1 MKRVRRMLWALGLF
15 SAAVQAQTVN
25 LQQATEMALNTDPR
39 IEEQRANVAAAQAL
53 IQRVEGEGG
62 IRASVNMYAALA
74 PRAQNGIFTNG
85 TNTCLAGQDCTLRA
99 GGNTINDG
107 ITVTSGITA
116 SIIKPLYTFGKLSN
130 YKTAAQ
136 FNKQVKADQVALAKG
151 ETWLTVRRAYYG
163 YLTARDTRRF
173 LTGVRNQLAESEQPL
188 KKRADAGNGSM
199 RDVYA
204 LENGL
209 GQLDRYIAESEG
221 VEKIALDGLKTM
233 IGVPI
238 HDSLTV
244 ADDHIEPVA
253 SPDGSLQKY
262 ANQALL
268 DRPEMHMA
276 ESGLSA
282 MRSYV
287 EARKAERYPDIYAGV
302 VASAEF
308 TPGRDQINNPY
319 IYDPLNQALVTPV
332 LGIKWDFNPG
342 VISANVSGAEAEMRG
357 VVAKAQLAQVGI
369 PYQVAEAYHSMHAL
383 KTEITALD
391 QARVAA
397 KRWMISSFLDFQAG
411 IIDGGKLAEAVKA
424 NTATQVDYLRA
435 VNDYNM
441 QVAQLK
447 IATGDYPQ

>member
-1 MKRVRRMLWALGLF
+1 MRHVQRLLWALSLV
-15 SAAVQAQTVN
+15 SAAAQAQTVN
-25 LQQATEMALNTDPR
+25 LQQATEMALNADPR

-53 IQRVEGEGG
+53 IHRVEGEGG
-62 IRASVNMYAALA
+62 IRASVNLYAALA
-74 PRAQNGIFTNG
+74 PRAKDGIFTNG
-85 TNTCLAGQDCTLRA
+85 TNTCPAGQSCTLRA
-99 GGNTINDG
+99 GGNTIDDG
-107 ITVTSGITA
+107 ITVTSGIMA
-116 SIIKPLYTFGKLSN
+116 SIIKPLYTFGKLEN

-136 FNKQVKADQVALAKG
+136 YNKQVKADQVALAKG

-163 YLTARDTRRF
+163 YLTARDTRQF
-173 LTGVRNQLAESEQPL
+173 LTGVRNQLAESEKPL
-188 KKRADAGNGSM
+188 QKKADAGQGSL

-209 GQLDRYIAESEG
+209 GQLDRYIAEAEG
-221 VEKIALDGLKTM
+221 VEKIALDGLKTI

-244 ADDHIEPVA
+244 ADDHVEPVTV
-253 SPDGSLQKY
+253 PEGSLEKF

-282 MRSYV
+282 MRAYV
-287 EARKAERYPDIYAGV
+287 QARKSERYPNIYAGV

-342 VISANVSGAEAEMRG
+342 VISANVSDAEAEMRG

-369 PYQVAEAYHSMHAL
+369 PYQVAEAYHSVHAL
-383 KTEITALD
+383 KTEIAALD
-391 QARVAA
+391 KARVAA

-411 IIDGGKLAEAVKA
+411 LIDGGKLAEAVKA
-424 NTATQVDYLRA
+424 NTVTQVDYLRA
-435 VNDYNM
+435 VNDFNM

>member
-1 MKRVRRMLWALGLF
+1 MRRLQRMLWALGLF
-15 SAAVQAQTVN
+15 SAVAQAQTVN
-25 LQQATEMALNTDPR
+25 LQQATEMAMNADPR
-39 IEEQRANVAAAQAL
+39 IAEQRANVAAAQAL

-62 IRASVNMYAALA
+62 IRASVNLFTALA

-85 TNTCLAGQDCTLRA
+85 TNTCPAGQSCTLRA

-107 ITVTSGITA
+107 ITVMSGITA
-116 SIIKPLYTFGKLSN
+116 SIIKPLYTFGKIEN

-136 FNKQVKADQVALAKG
+136 YNKQIKADQVALAKG
-151 ETWLTVRRAYYG
+151 DTWLTVRRAYYG

-173 LTGVRNQLAESEQPL
+173 LMGVRNQLAESEQPL
-188 KKRADAGNGSM
+188 QKRADDGRGSL

-221 VEKIALDGLKTM
+221 VEKIALDGLKTI

-238 HDSLTV
+238 HDPLTV
-244 ADDHIEPVA
+244 ADDHIAPVTLPA
-253 SPDGSLQKY
+253 GSLKKF

-287 EARKAERYPDIYAGV
+287 EARKAERYPNIYAGV
-302 VASAEF
+302 VASGVF
-308 TPGRDQINNPY
+308 TPGRDRINNPY

-342 VISANVSGAEAEMRG
+342 VLSANISGAEAELQG

-369 PYQVAEAYHSMHAL
+369 PYQVAEAYHTAHAL
-383 KTEITALD
+383 NAEIAALD
-391 QARVAA
+391 KARVAA

-411 IIDGGKLAEAVKA
+411 LIDGGKLAEAVKA

-435 VNDYNM
+435 VNDFNM

>member
-1 MKRVRRMLWALGLF
+1 MKRVRRLFWALSMI
-15 SAAVQAQTVN
+15 SAAAQAQTVN

-136 FNKQVKADQVALAKG
+136 YNKQVKADQVALAKG
-151 ETWLTVRRAYYG
+151 DTWLTVRRAYYG

-173 LTGVRNQLAESEQPL
+173 LMGVRNQLAESEQPL

-253 SPDGSLQKY
+253 SPDGSLQKF

-369 PYQVAEAYHSMHAL
+369 PYQVAEAYHSMRAL

-411 IIDGGKLAEAVKA
+411 LIDGGKLAEAVKA